1 MLKRI
6 GHVACVAL
14 SLALMAGCGALVEGK
29 ANDPTDQQDPL
40 KAKVAQEVK
49 IPVQT
54 AKPVRRD
61 ISAYFETTSRVT
73 AENRVEVISKGTGQC
88 LNVTVEVG
96 DNVEAGQVLAEL
108 DSMELEAQ
116 IRQTKVN
123 LAQQKSHMDLAR
135 RSFEEGLGPE
145 VEYTNAKYAYEANQA
160 VLELQ
165 EVQMG
170 HQTIR
175 APISGVI
182 TQRAL
187 QTGMLVSTGM
197 PTFSIVD
204 PNSYVLPINLPEKE
218 LGRLHLDQAADVTI
232 DSRQGETFKA
242 TIQRINPSVDPQSG
256 TVGVL
261 LRFNEDARQYLREAA
276 FARVRLVME
285 THANAL
291 AVPKDTLIEEN
302 SRKYLMVV
310 EQQSPA
316 DAGANPELVARR
328 KEVQTG
334 LEDSNFV
341 EIVSGIEDGADIVT
355 LGQHTLKPD
364 SPVVVTTAEAEILS
378 RAGISAEDALE
389 AARDKRQNLK
399 DDGGDRRRERL
410 MRR

>member
-14 SLALMAGCGALVEGK
+14 IGALAAGCGALVEGK
-29 ANDPTDQQDPL
+29 ANDPSERVDPL
-40 KAKVAQEVK
+40 KPKVAQEIQ

-54 AKPVRRD
+54 AKPTRRD

-96 DNVEAGQVLAEL
+96 DMVTAGQVLAEL

-116 IRQTKVN
+116 IRQTRVN

-145 VEYTNAKYAYEANQA
+145 VEFTNAKYAFEANQA

-165 EVQMG
+165 QVQMG

-175 APISGVI
+175 APIGGVL
-182 TQRAL
+182 TQRTL

-204 PNSYVLPINLPEKE
+204 PTSYVLPISIPEKE
-218 LGRLHLDQAADVTI
+218 LGRLRLEQPADVSI
-232 DSRQGETFKA
+232 DSRQGETFEA
-242 TIQRINPSVDPQSG
+242 TIQRINPAVDPQSG

-261 LRFNEDARQYLREAA
+261 LRFNEEARQYLREAA

-291 AVPKDTLIEEN
+291 VVPKDTLLEEN
-302 SRKYLMVV
+302 SRKFLMVV
-310 EQQSPA
+310 EEQPPA
-316 DAGANPELVARR
+316 DAGAEPRLIARR
-328 KEVQTG
+328 IEIETG
-334 LEDSNFV
+334 LEDSDFIEV
-341 EIVSGIEDGADIVT
+341 VKGIDDNANIVT

-364 SPVVVTTAEAEILS
+364 SPVVITTAESEILS
-378 RAGISAEDALE
+378 RAGISAKDALE
-389 AARDKRQNLK
+389 AAQDKRQNLQE
-399 DDGGDRRRERL
+399 DGGDRRRERL

>member
-14 SLALMAGCGALVEGK
+14 ILALAAGCGALVEGK
-29 ANDPTDQQDPL
+29 ANDPAERVDPL
-40 KAKVAQEVK
+40 KAKVAQEVQ

-54 AKPVRRD
+54 AKANRRD
-61 ISAYFETTSRVT
+61 VSAYFETTSRVT

-96 DNVEAGQVLAEL
+96 DIVTAGQVLAEL

-116 IRQTKVN
+116 IRQTRVN

-145 VEYTNAKYAYEANQA
+145 VEFTNAKYAYEANQA

-165 EVQMG
+165 EVQMS

-175 APISGVI
+175 APIGGVL
-182 TQRAL
+182 TQRTL

-204 PNSYVLPINLPEKE
+204 PNSYVLPISIPEKE
-218 LGRLHLDQAADVTI
+218 LGRLRLEQTANITI
-232 DSRQGETFKA
+232 DSRQGETFEA
-242 TIQRINPSVDPQSG
+242 TIQRINPAVDPQSG

-261 LRFNEDARQYLREAA
+261 LRFNEDARQYLRESA

-291 AVPKDTLIEEN
+291 VVPKDTLIEEN
-302 SRKYLMVV
+302 ARKFLMIV
-310 EQQSPA
+310 EEQAPS
-316 DAGANPELVARR
+316 DAGAAPRLIARR
-328 KEVQTG
+328 VEIQTG
-334 LEDSNFV
+334 LEDSDYV
-341 EIVSGIEDGADIVT
+341 EIVSGIDENTNIVT

-364 SPVVVTTAEAEILS
+364 SPVVITTAETEILS
-378 RAGISAEDALE
+378 RAGISAKDALE
-389 AARDKRQNLK
+389 AAQDKRQNLQE
-399 DDGGDRRRERL
+399 DGGDRRRERL

>member
-14 SLALMAGCGALVEGK
+14 ILALAAGCGALVEGK
-29 ANDPTDQQDPL
+29 ANDPAERVDPL
-40 KAKVAQEVK
+40 KAKVAQEVQ

-54 AKPVRRD
+54 AKANRRD
-61 ISAYFETTSRVT
+61 VSAYFETTSRVT

-96 DNVEAGQVLAEL
+96 DIVTAGQVLAEL

-116 IRQTKVN
+116 IRQTRVN

-145 VEYTNAKYAYEANQA
+145 VEFTNAKYAYEANQA

-165 EVQMG
+165 EVQMS

-175 APISGVI
+175 APIGGVL
-182 TQRAL
+182 TQRTL

-204 PNSYVLPINLPEKE
+204 PTSYVLPISIPEKE
-218 LGRLHLDQAADVTI
+218 LGRLRLEQTANITI
-232 DSRQGETFKA
+232 DSRQGETFEA
-242 TIQRINPSVDPQSG
+242 TIQRINPAVDPQSG

-261 LRFNEDARQYLREAA
+261 LRFNEDARQYLRESA

-291 AVPKDTLIEEN
+291 VVPKDTLIEEN
-302 SRKYLMVV
+302 ARKFLMIV
-310 EQQSPA
+310 EEQAPS
-316 DAGANPELVARR
+316 DAGAAPRLIARR
-328 KEVQTG
+328 VEIQTG
-334 LEDSNFV
+334 LEDSDYV
-341 EIVSGIEDGADIVT
+341 EIVSGIDENTNIVT

-364 SPVVVTTAEAEILS
+364 SPVVITTAETEILS
-378 RAGISAEDALE
+378 RAGISAKDALE
-389 AARDKRQNLK
+389 AAQDKRQNLQE
-399 DDGGDRRRERL
+399 DGGDRRRERL

>member
-14 SLALMAGCGALVEGK
+14 ILALAAGCGALVEGK
-29 ANDPTDQQDPL
+29 ANDPAERVDPL
-40 KAKVAQEVK
+40 KAKVAQEVQ

-54 AKPVRRD
+54 AKPDRRD
-61 ISAYFETTSRVT
+61 VSAYFETTSRVT

-96 DNVEAGQVLAEL
+96 DIVTAGQVLAEL

-116 IRQTKVN
+116 IRQTRVN

-165 EVQMG
+165 EVQMS

-175 APISGVI
+175 APIGGVL

-204 PNSYVLPINLPEKE
+204 PNSYVLPISIPEKE
-218 LGRLHLDQAADVTI
+218 LGRLRLEQTANVTI
-232 DSRQGETFKA
+232 DSRQGETFEA
-242 TIQRINPSVDPQSG
+242 TIQRINPAVDPQSG

-261 LRFNEDARQYLREAA
+261 LRFHEEARQYLRESA

-291 AVPKDTLIEEN
+291 VVPKDTLIEEN
-302 SRKYLMVV
+302 ARKFLMVV
-310 EQQSPA
+310 EEQPPA
-316 DAGANPELVARR
+316 DAGAAPRLIARR
-328 KEVQTG
+328 VEIQTG
-334 LEDSNFV
+334 LEDSDYV
-341 EIVSGIEDGADIVT
+341 EVVNGIDENANIVT

-364 SPVVVTTAEAEILS
+364 SPVVITTAETEILS
-378 RAGISAEDALE
+378 RAGISAKDALE
-389 AARDKRQNLK
+389 AAQDKRQNLQE
-399 DDGGDRRRERL
+399 DGGDRRRERL